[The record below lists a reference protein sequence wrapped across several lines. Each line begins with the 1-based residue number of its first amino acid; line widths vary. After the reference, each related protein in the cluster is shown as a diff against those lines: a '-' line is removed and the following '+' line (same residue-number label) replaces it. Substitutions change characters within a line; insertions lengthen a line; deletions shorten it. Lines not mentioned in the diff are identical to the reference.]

1 MRDRAIARPPKRWT
15 VLSLTPL
22 KQAAPLALEEA
33 HSATGDNAAR
43 ILQSDG
49 SNHYSLGFF
58 VLMMGVI
65 TPFT

>member
-1 MRDRAIARPPKRWT
+1 MQSPGRPNAGRFFP
-15 VLSLTPL
+15 PL

-49 SNHYSLGFF
+49 SNRYSLGFF